1 MSVSKTEEK
10 KCRDIQVMKDA
21 GYVNKLCYI
30 TAEAATGCIL
40 DLTSEVSTLSPE
52 QLFKKAYNCMA
63 VKLLMFSVS

>member
-40 DLTSEVSTLSPE
+40 DLTS
-52 QLFKKAYNCMA
+52 
-63 VKLLMFSVS
+63 